1 MPRHGELTNQ
11 EKVVSILAHRGW
23 PKSTL
28 GRLTDKEVA
37 CCVEIYDK
45 TVGPMSQLN
54 GLFDSFWADH
64 RERLDAEKAVTEETI
79 QHIEQDAKAPRT
91 RSAKKPSN

>member
-28 GRLTDKEVA
+28 GVLTDKEEA
-37 CCVEIYDK
+37 RLAEIYDK

-54 GLFDSFWADH
+54 SLFDSFWTDH
-64 RERLDAEKAVTEETI
+64 CERLSAEKAVTEETI
-79 QHIEQDAKAPRT
+79 QHIENQAKTPVRN
-91 RSAKKPSN
+91 K